1 MPNLGKSQNIIAL
14 AILIVKIP
22 NTNGTHEKVITQG
35 FIFALQKILFHP
47 TPFKVGIEFKS

>member
-22 NTNGTHEKVITQG
+22 NTNGTNEKVITQG
-35 FIFALQKILFHP
+35 FIFALQTSEKRLEVAI
-47 TPFKVGIEFKS
+47 SYA

>member
-22 NTNGTHEKVITQG
+22 NTNGTNEKVITQG
-35 FIFALQKILFHP
+35 FIFTLQTRPKAL
-47 TPFKVGIEFKS
+47 